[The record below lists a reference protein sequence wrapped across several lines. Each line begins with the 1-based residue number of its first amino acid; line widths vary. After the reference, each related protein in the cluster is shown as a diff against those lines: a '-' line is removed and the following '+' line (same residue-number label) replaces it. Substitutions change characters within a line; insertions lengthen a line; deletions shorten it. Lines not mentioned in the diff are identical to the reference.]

1 MPDDFILT
9 LDSDSETE
17 QPSTSARPSSSKRA
31 TGKSSSSTAN
41 GKAKAATTTPNK
53 PEDEDFA
60 LDDEFALD
68 FSGLDGARTNLSK
81 TLGEGD
87 FWDQDDQ
94 VQGGKA
100 VSSAYGPAFDNC
112 NCRYSHTSLS
122 LASPTFL
129 LSAWMLRPEYFL
141 TLTATSERRRHHRSS
156 NRKAHLIPS
165 RKEQETK
172 TSRRGPRQ
180 A

>member
-31 TGKSSSSTAN
+31 TGKSSSSAAN
-41 GKAKAATTTPNK
+41 SKSKAPATTPKK
-53 PEDEDFA
+53 PEDEEFA

-100 VSSAYGPAFDNC
+100 VSWAHVSVFSLLEC
-112 NCRYSHTSLS
+112 LS
-122 LASPTFL
+122 LNRVAL
-129 LSAWMLRPEYFL
+129 LSFR
-141 TLTATSERRRHHRSS
+141 
-156 NRKAHLIPS
+156 
-165 RKEQETK
+165 
-172 TSRRGPRQ
+172 
-180 A
+180 